1 MKFYTF
7 PGSCST
13 SIHITL
19 LETGIDFEYIIVDLR
34 TERKLPDGRKLEDL
48 NPKNYVPVLELDDGT
63 VLTEVV
69 AILQYLGDA
78 APESQLTAPAGTMD
92 RFRLNEMLA
101 YLGAEIYKTFE
112 LIRLTDGSEE
122 DSQMVR
128 DRLNDRFAYLDSI
141 LENQQFLNG
150 DAFSVTDAYLFTMLD
165 GATRF
170 YMLDYAAHPNLVRYL
185 SELRNRPSVKEAIKA
200 VDDFIEPG
208 FTRMRPQKTS

>member
-13 SIHITL
+13 SVHIAL
-19 LETGIDFEYIIVDLR
+19 METGIDFEYIIVDLR
-34 TERKLPDGRKLEDL
+34 TDRELPDGRTLVDL
-48 NPKNYVPVLELDDGT
+48 NPKNCVPVLELDDGT

-69 AILQYLGDA
+69 AILQYLGDTK
-78 APESQLTAPAGTMD
+78 PESHLIPAAGTME
-92 RFRLNEMLA
+92 RLRLIEMLA

-112 LIRLTDGSEE
+112 LIRLTAGSEE

-128 DRLNDRFAYLDSI
+128 DRLTERFAYLDSI
-141 LENQQFLNG
+141 LKDQQYLNG
-150 DAFSVTDAYLFTMLD
+150 DSFSVSDAYLFTMLE

-170 YMLDYAAHPNLVRYL
+170 YMLDYAAHPNLLRYL
-185 SELRNRPSVKEAIKA
+185 SELRNRPSIQKAFKA

-208 FTRMRPQKTS
+208 FSRMRS